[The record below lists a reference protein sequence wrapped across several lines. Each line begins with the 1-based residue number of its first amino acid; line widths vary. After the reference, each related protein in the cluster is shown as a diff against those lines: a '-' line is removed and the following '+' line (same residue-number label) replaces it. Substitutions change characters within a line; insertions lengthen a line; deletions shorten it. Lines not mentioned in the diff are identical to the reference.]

1 MMEFV
6 AQVGET
12 VTDCLAYLG
21 ALASLVRPCRV
32 LCVCRS
38 FSGKTFA
45 LAGAISQA
53 MEVGVRAL
61 PILSLITFFI
71 GLILALQSAYE
82 LRKLGAMSYVAST
95 VAISVTRELGP
106 LITAILVIGRSGSA
120 FAAEIGT
127 MRVTE
132 EIDALETM
140 AIEPVDFLVTP
151 KFLAMIV
158 MMPCLTMWANA
169 MGILG
174 GSLFGVAQADFTWVR
189 YMRSSLDA
197 LYFRDIATG
206 LIKSVMFGITITAVG
221 CHEGFST
228 SRRSGGNRT
237 IDDASRGYF
246 DFLGDCRG
254 SYLHGAFLLHFRPLT
269 GSAGATTCR
278 EHKRIP
284 RKQKR

>member
-12 VTDCLAYLG
+12 VTNGLAYIG
-21 ALASLVRPCRV
+21 ALASLVKQAAYYAFLSPFR
-32 LCVCRS
+32 
-38 FSGKTFA
+38 GKHSRWPA
-45 LAGAISQA
+45 AVSQA
-53 MEVGVRAL
+53 MDVGVRAL

-82 LRKLGAMSYVAST
+82 LRKLGALSYVTSA
-95 VAISVTRELGP
+95 VAVSMTRELGP

-140 AIEPVDFLVTP
+140 AIEPVDFLVAP

-158 MMPCLTMWANA
+158 MMPCLTLWANS

-197 LYFRDIATG
+197 LFLRDIVTG

-228 SRRSGGNRT
+228 GGGAEEIGRST
-237 IDDASRGYF
+237 TQAVVISILMVIAVDLVFTALF
-246 DFLGDCRG
+246 F
-254 SYLHGAFLLHFRPLT
+254 F
-269 GSAGATTCR
+269 AG
-278 EHKRIP
+278 E
-284 RKQKR
+284 Q